1 MESRTTKNAV
11 PPRADTAATRGS
23 TDAVIA
29 AVYQELRALAA
40 YHMAK
45 ERGGHTLQPTALVHE
60 VYLRMAS
67 QDMSWEN
74 RAQFLCVAA
83 QQIRRVLVDHA
94 RAHNS
99 QKRGG
104 KLMRVTLSDVT
115 AGDRDFDLLELSRAM
130 DRLAEHSPQDCE
142 IVELKYFGGLKE
154 PEIAELLDIGVR
166 TVRRR
171 WAFARAWLFR
181 ELGMDNPSP

>member
-1 MESRTTKNAV
+1 MDPRSSREFSLAGN
-11 PPRADTAATRGS
+11 PSGPRA
-23 TDAVIA
+23 TDAVVA
-29 AVYQELRALAA
+29 AVYEELRALAV
-40 YHMAK
+40 YHMAR
-45 ERGGHTLQPTALVHE
+45 ERVGHTLQPTALVHE

-67 QDMSWEN
+67 QSMSWKN
-74 RAQFLCVAA
+74 RTQFLCVAA

-104 KLMRVTLSDVT
+104 NMVRVTLSDVT
-115 AGDRDFDLLELSRAM
+115 AGDRDFDLLDLNRVM
-130 DRLAEHSPQDCE
+130 DKLASHSPQDCE
-142 IVELKYFGGLKE
+142 IVELKHFGGLKE
-154 PEIAELLDIGVR
+154 PEIAEILDIGVR

-181 ELGMDNPSP
+181 ELEQEGGSAT

>member
-1 MESRTTKNAV
+1 V
-11 PPRADTAATRGS
+11 VG
-23 TDAVIA
+23 

-45 ERGGHTLQPTALVHE
+45 ERGNHTLQPTALVHE

-67 QDMSWEN
+67 QRMSWQN
-74 RAQFLCVAA
+74 RSQFLCVAA

-99 QKRGG
+99 RKRGG
-104 KLMRVTLSDVT
+104 KMIRVTLSDVT
-115 AGDRDFDLLELSRAM
+115 AGDCDFDLLDLSRAM
-130 DRLAEHSPQDCE
+130 DRLESRSPQDCA

-154 PEIAELLDIGVR
+154 PEIAELLGIGVR

-181 ELGMDNPSP
+181 ELDAGDGAAS